1 MTPGICRSEKRY
13 PRNSRI
19 RKRERGRKMTFVD
32 IVILVLA
39 AAAVTAVIVRGIR
52 QRGKAS
58 PCGG

>member
-1 MTPGICRSEKRY
+1 
-13 PRNSRI
+13 
-19 RKRERGRKMTFVD
+19 MTFVD